1 MLKKIFSHALI
12 FLLVFV
18 IISLIAD
25 IYYYNR
31 VIQKDPNGKGQISFS
46 DFRVFRFASYN
57 IRHHVMRVPKTEG
70 GSYTFEHFWFLNS
83 ESRKTACPSNLL
95 GGRKYPVYNK
105 SEKFYHYRYSPFMAF
120 AIIPFGIPFH
130 QGHSLAAWYILLN
143 VAFIS
148 SIWLLAYKVTGA
160 FSLSR
165 NKRYFIMWGVLL
177 FSLRFYLTNISLG
190 QSDILIAFFF
200 TLFLVAYVGGKDIFC
215 GILLALILQFKLL
228 FLPLLV
234 YFVLIGKKK
243 LVISAVISFISLLFI
258 PAYMLGFEKNLSLLR
273 DWFEILSM
281 SIPSQIL
288 NTKNESIAYAI
299 GSFISKFGFVKSAFR
314 PEHVIYFLSA
324 TLTLLFYTSLL
335 WIRRFV
341 KKFNWK
347 EFKYV
352 EVSLLILT
360 AMIFSPIAW
369 GSHFINSVVPLS
381 VALAVGIKINER
393 RQFYTALG
401 IFFLLSCMIGTDLT
415 GFIPQLENSVFP
427 NISIGMLSLGYALI
441 YAYARLTNTNT

>member
-31 VIQKDPNGKGQISFS
+31 VIQKGPNGKGQISFS

-57 IRHHVMRVPKTEG
+57 IRHHRMMVPQIEG
-70 GSYTFEHFWFLNS
+70 GAYTFEHFWFLKS
-83 ESRKTACPSNLL
+83 ESRKTACPSYLL
-95 GGRKYPVYNK
+95 GGRKYTVYNK
-105 SEKFYHYRYSPFMAF
+105 SEKFYHYRYSPFVAF
-120 AIIPFGIPFH
+120 AMIPFSMPFH

-148 SIWLLAYKVTGA
+148 SLLLLTYKVSGA
-160 FSLSR
+160 FSLDR
-165 NKRYFIMWGVLL
+165 NKRYFIMWGVFL
-177 FSLRFYLTNISLG
+177 FSLRFYLINISLG
-190 QSDILIAFFF
+190 QSDILIALFFS
-200 TLFLVAYVGGKDIFC
+200 LFLVAYVQGKDIFC

-234 YFVLIGKKK
+234 YFVFIGKRK
-243 LVISAVISFISLLFI
+243 LVISAVISFISLLFM
-258 PAYMLGFEKNLSLLR
+258 PAYMLGFEKNVSLLR
-273 DWFEILSM
+273 DWYDILSI

-299 GSFISKFGFVKSAFR
+299 GSFISQFGFVKSVFR
-314 PEHVIYFLSA
+314 PEHVIYFLSV
-324 TLTLLFYTSLL
+324 TLTLLVYTSLL
-335 WIRRFV
+335 WIRRFI
-341 KKFNWK
+341 KKINWE
-347 EFKYV
+347 EFKHV

-360 AMIFSPIAW
+360 ALIFSPIAW
-369 GSHFINSVVPLS
+369 KSHFINSVVPLS
-381 VALAVGIKINER
+381 VALAVGIKMKER

-401 IFFLLSCMIGTDLT
+401 IFFLLSCVIGTDLT
-415 GFIPQLENSVFP
+415 GFIPQLESSVFP
-427 NISIGMLSLGYALI
+427 NISIGMLFLGYTLI
-441 YAYARLTNTNT
+441 NAYARLKNTNT